1 MLVRWSCLLVVTLV
15 ALGAIPAE
23 AQDVSRRELA
33 RELATLVV
41 DDSSRRGIEEQVGAG
56 MMQAVA
62 VTLEQR
68 LARRLQEAEWR
79 MIAGI
84 VRRFVADTLPGD
96 RAEGIAA
103 EVYARHFDEAEL
115 RELLRFQRSAVGMK
129 ARRLTPLVARE
140 TAEAMEREIRSS
152 PVLPR
157 MLQQLA
163 DGFPILGAVES
174 P

>member
-1 MLVRWSCLLVVTLV
+1 
-15 ALGAIPAE
+15 
-23 AQDVSRRELA
+23 
-33 RELATLVV
+33 
-41 DDSSRRGIEEQVGAG
+41 
-56 MMQAVA
+56 
-62 VTLEQR
+62 
-68 LARRLQEAEWR
+68 

-103 EVYARHFDEAEL
+103 DVYARHFDEAEL
-115 RELLRFQRSAVGMK
+115 RELLQFQRSPVGMK
-129 ARRLTPLVARE
+129 ARRLAPVVARE
-140 TAEAMEREIRSS
+140 TAQAMEREIRSS

-163 DGFPILGAVES
+163 DAFPVLGTPES